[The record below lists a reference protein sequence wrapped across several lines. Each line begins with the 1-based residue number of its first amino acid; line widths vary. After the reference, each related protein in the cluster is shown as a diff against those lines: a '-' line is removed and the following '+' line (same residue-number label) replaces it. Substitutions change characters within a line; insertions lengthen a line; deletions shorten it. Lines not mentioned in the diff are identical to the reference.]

1 MFLYVWET
9 FLAIFASAGLT
20 PSILESGRIGLL
32 LSKPISRPTLLLGRF
47 LGNILIITGNGIYL
61 ILSIWIIVGL
71 KTGLWYAEFLITIPI
86 TILIF
91 AVLLCVVML
100 IGIAFESAS
109 VAVMVTFALMVIS
122 AVLAQ
127 RDLFLK
133 LLDRE
138 WARQLWMALYW
149 IFPKVWD
156 LGGTIS
162 DLISNRQAQW
172 FQAGWTSALFGLVVL
187 CAAIQVFRKRDY

>member
-1 MFLYVWET
+1 MDHRRAKNRSVVC
-9 FLAIFASAGLT
+9 
-20 PSILESGRIGLL
+20 RI
-32 LSKPISRPTLLLGRF
+32 PDHNPDHD
-47 LGNILIITGNGIYL
+47 
-61 ILSIWIIVGL
+61 
-71 KTGLWYAEFLITIPI
+71 
-86 TILIF
+86 LIF

-156 LGGTIS
+156 LGRTIS